1 MENHI
6 KKHFTESA
14 KTFEVLKNSDNII
27 KNLKGAALACIEGL
41 KNNKKILLAGNGGSA
56 ADAQHIAG
64 ELVGRFLFNRPP
76 LKAIALSTDT
86 SIMTAIVND
95 YGVEELFSRQIDALG
110 DDGDIF
116 IAYSTSG
123 SSMNIIKALEK
134 AREKGLICIGLTGN
148 KNGEIVDMCDYIL
161 EVPSSETPRI
171 QECHLLLGHTLCGI
185 IEEEL
190 YAAKW
195 KQ

>member
-1 MENHI
+1 MIDYI
-6 KKHFTESA
+6 KKQFTESSQTSA
-14 KTFEVLKNSDNII
+14 MLLNSDAILKN
-27 KNLKGAALACIEGL
+27 LEMAALACVAGL

-64 ELVGRFLFNRPP
+64 ELVGRFMFDRPP
-76 LKAIALSTDT
+76 LRAIALTTDT

-95 YGVEELFSRQIDALG
+95 YGVEHLFSRQIDALG

-123 SSMNIIKALEK
+123 SSMNIIKALDK
-134 AREKGLICIGLTGN
+134 ARERGLICIGLTGN
-148 KNGEIVDMCDYIL
+148 KKGKMVNLCDHIL

-185 IEEEL
+185 VEREL
-190 YAAKW
+190 FKNVF
-195 KQ
+195 

>member
-1 MENHI
+1 MINYI
-6 KKHFTESA
+6 KKQFTESSQ
-14 KTFEVLKNSDNII
+14 TSSMLLNSDDILKN
-27 KNLKGAALACIEGL
+27 LEMAALACVEGL

-64 ELVGRFLFNRPP
+64 EFVGRFMFDRPP
-76 LKAIALSTDT
+76 LRAIALTTDT
-86 SIMTAIVND
+86 SIMTAIAND

-123 SSMNIIKALEK
+123 SSMNIVKALDK
-134 AREKGLICIGLTGN
+134 ARERGLICIGLTGN
-148 KNGEIVDMCDYIL
+148 KKGKMVSLCDHIL

-185 IEEEL
+185 VEREL
-190 YAAKW
+190 FKNVS
-195 KQ
+195 

>member
-1 MENHI
+1 MKNHI
-6 KKHFTESA
+6 IEQFKESA
-14 KTFEVLKNSDNII
+14 QNFEMLTNSDNII
-27 KNLKGAALACIEGL
+27 KNLEDAALACIKGL

-64 ELVGRFLFNRPP
+64 EFVGRFMFDRPP
-76 LKAIALSTDT
+76 LRAIALTTDT

-95 YGVEELFSRQIDALG
+95 YGVEDLFSRQIDALG

-123 SSMNIIKALEK
+123 SSMNIIKALDK
-134 AREKGLICIGLTGN
+134 ARERGLICIGLTGN
-148 KNGEIVDMCDYIL
+148 KKGKMVNLCDHIL
-161 EVPSSETPRI
+161 EVPSSKTPRI

-185 IEEEL
+185 VEREL
-190 YAAKW
+190 FKNVS
-195 KQ
+195 

>member
-1 MENHI
+1 MINYI
-6 KKHFTESA
+6 KKQFTESSQTSA
-14 KTFEVLKNSDNII
+14 MLLNSDDILKN
-27 KNLKGAALACIEGL
+27 LEMAALACVAGL

-64 ELVGRFLFNRPP
+64 EFVGRFMFDRPP
-76 LKAIALSTDT
+76 LRAIALTTDT

-123 SSMNIIKALEK
+123 SSMNIIKALDK
-134 AREKGLICIGLTGN
+134 ARERGLICIGLTGN
-148 KNGEIVDMCDYIL
+148 KKGKMVNLCDHIL
-161 EVPSSETPRI
+161 EVPSSKTPRI

-185 IEEEL
+185 VEREL
-190 YAAKW
+190 FKNVS
-195 KQ
+195 